1 MEWFIALVLLV
12 AALMSF
18 AKLALLPR
26 KYSWFLAAA
35 LAGIAL
41 VGDDTLAR
49 SSMVEIKVKMLSFAA
64 LRDWCILLVVQ
75 EFLVC
80 AAAARLLSDVES
92 GGKLRWTGCFAL
104 LPSALLA
111 PGVIYLKMLCFNT
124 FLSYDFF
131 TLTMVLALAVFWLA
145 AGAGAFF
152 RKLAADRGW
161 WIERLLHFELLLLAL
176 GIFVPVAA
184 NARMVPD
191 AGSELD
197 WQQSFIFIGGFALAV
212 ALLALFF
219 NWYQNDKQRRV
230 FHALHHPNT

>member
-1 MEWFIALVLLV
+1 MEYFIALVLLV

-26 KYSWFLAAA
+26 RYLWILAAA

-49 SSMVEIKVKMLSFAA
+49 SSMVEIKSKMLSFAA

-80 AAAARLLSDVES
+80 VAAARLLSDVAA
-92 GGKLRWTGCFAL
+92 GGKVRRTGYFAL

-111 PGVIYLKMLCFNT
+111 PGVIYLKMLCFNY

-131 TLTMVLALAVFWLA
+131 TLTMVLALTVFWLA
-145 AGAGAFF
+145 VGAGTLF
-152 RKLAADRGW
+152 RKLAADREAL
-161 WIERLLHFELLLLAL
+161 IERLLHFELLLLAL

-191 AGSELD
+191 AGNELN
-197 WQQSFIFIGGFALAV
+197 WSQSLTFVGVFALAV
-212 ALLALFF
+212 ALLTIFF
-219 NWYQNDKQRRV
+219 HWYQKYKQRKII
-230 FHALHHPNT
+230 HALHHPNT